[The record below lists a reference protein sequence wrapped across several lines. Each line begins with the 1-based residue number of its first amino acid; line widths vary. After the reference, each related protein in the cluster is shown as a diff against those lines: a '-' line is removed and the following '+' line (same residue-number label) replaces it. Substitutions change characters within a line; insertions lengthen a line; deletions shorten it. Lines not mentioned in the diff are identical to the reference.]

1 MEREQEREDYEKEL
15 DRVTSALKD
24 KDKHELDYR
33 KLVQKVTS
41 LRDFLFV
48 ILTLCNLKLIG
59 RGVNA

>member
-24 KDKHELDYR
+24 KDKHELDFR

-41 LRDFLFV
+41 LRDFCSLF
-48 ILTLCNLKLIG
+48 LH
-59 RGVNA
+59 